1 MGGRGGSSG
10 ISAGGGGNPRSAEY
24 KSAYATETS
33 NINDFSASFA
43 VEAGATK
50 DAIGY
55 QMYVHKSVTGN
66 SLIADTQRE
75 VDFLKSEYKNANAM
89 GKSYGMSTDAIGGMK
104 AGIKAKIEI
113 QEKAIKAMQGARDEY
128 EKYSRQASVGSAKA
142 KRRGGRWM

>member
-10 ISAGGGGNPRSAEY
+10 IGGGGGNQNSAEY
-24 KSAYATETS
+24 KSAYALETS
-33 NINDFSASFA
+33 NIGDFSASFA
-43 VEAGATK
+43 VEPGATK

-66 SLIADTQRE
+66 SLIAETQRE
-75 VDFLKSEYKNANAM
+75 VDFLKSEYKSADAM
-89 GKSYGMSTDAIGGMK
+89 GKSYGMSKDAIGGMK

-113 QEKAIKAMQGARDEY
+113 QEKAIKAMQGAREEY

>member
-10 ISAGGGGNPRSAEY
+10 IVGGGGNTNSAEY
-24 KSAYATETS
+24 KSAYAAETS
-33 NINDFSASFA
+33 NIDDFSASFA
-43 VEAGATK
+43 VEPGATK

-66 SLIADTQRE
+66 SLIAETQRE
-75 VDFLKSEYKNANAM
+75 VDFLKSEYKSADAM
-89 GKSYGMSTDAIGGMK
+89 GKSYGMSKDAIGGMK

-113 QEKAIKAMQGARDEY
+113 QEKAIKAMQGAREEY

>member
-1 MGGRGGSSG
+1 
-10 ISAGGGGNPRSAEY
+10 
-24 KSAYATETS
+24 
-33 NINDFSASFA
+33 
-43 VEAGATK
+43 
-50 DAIGY
+50 
-55 QMYVHKSVTGN
+55 MYVHKSVTGN

-75 VDFLKSEYKNANAM
+75 VDFLKSEYKNATAM

-128 EKYSRQASVGSAKA
+128 EKYSRQASAGSAKA

>member
-10 ISAGGGGNPRSAEY
+10 IGGGGGNPNSAEY
-24 KSAYATETS
+24 KSAYASETS
-33 NINDFSASFA
+33 NIGDFSASFA
-43 VEAGATK
+43 VEPGATK

-66 SLIADTQRE
+66 SLIAETQRE
-75 VDFLKSEYKNANAM
+75 VDFLKSEYKSADAM
-89 GKSYGMSTDAIGGMK
+89 GKSYGMSKDAIGGMK

-113 QEKAIKAMQGARDEY
+113 QEKAINAMQGARSEY
-128 EKYSRQASVGSAKA
+128 EKYSRQASIGSAKA